1 MKKYLISPFYL
12 YIITFLSIFLIY
24 NLGWSKLYPPLSF
37 GLITFFM
44 LSFFIAFFFAA
55 LQTRVKPF
63 KNVAI
68 KESPYSTAVVLLIVL
83 SFGIEFINNRGIPLF
98 LILGKADYDYA
109 KFGIKLFHPIL
120 ATFTSFYA
128 VYLFHQFIS
137 VKKLKIFLLFIIT
150 ISMHILVYNR
160 GAFIMVLTSS
170 IFVFLCS
177 IKRIKLKVYLF
188 LFIIIAFLLFLF
200 GIAGNLRISSGKTT
214 KTNEFITS
222 TLPNSYFLNSK
233 IPHEYM
239 WSYIY
244 ISSPLANLQNTI
256 LKDKS
261 IKANYKAFICYE
273 LLPDFFSKKLVP
285 ILNTKEE
292 KPILI
297 TKWLT
302 AVSLFT
308 GAYSTLGWFG
318 LYFMFIYLMFILT
331 VYIGLL
337 KKQNDFFVTGFAILN
352 TFVVYNAF
360 DNMIFF
366 SGLSFQL
373 IYPLIHMYFFSKKNK
388 VTHKI

>member
-24 NLGWSKLYPPLSF
+24 NLGWSRLYPPLSF
-37 GLITFFM
+37 GLVAFFM

-170 IFVFLCS
+170 VFVFLCS
-177 IKRIKLKVYLF
+177 IKRIKFKIYVY

-261 IKANYKAFICYE
+261 IEANYKAFICYE